1 MRGARPG
8 ERRGGRAKGTPN
20 KRSLPAIKAAVI
32 ETLPHLDSLSLQRY
46 AAAAILKEIEN
57 LRSQKRYDA
66 RAMVDWLVK
75 LARVAE
81 GYAKLD
87 RGQPDFAEIR
97 ADLERLDPD
106 QLLLLKQ
113 LSLIASGG
121 ATDDTISGGPAT
133 PARRTM
139 RNARVDL
146 QARGKVAG
154 TFRRREAG
162 QVRHPS
168 KTPV

>member
-20 KRSLPAIKAAVI
+20 KRSIPAIRAAVI

-46 AAAAILKEIEN
+46 AAAAILEEIEK

-66 RAMVDWLVK
+66 KAMVDWLVK

-87 RGQPDFAEIR
+87 QKRPDFVKVRAE
-97 ADLERLDPD
+97 LSRLSPD
-106 QLLLLKQ
+106 QLLVLKQ

-121 ATDDTISGGPAT
+121 ATGESKSGGPAT

-139 RNARVDL
+139 RK
-146 QARGKVAG
+146 ARGLQGV
-154 TFRRREAG
+154 
-162 QVRHPS
+162 
-168 KTPV
+168 